1 MQAVQPLFIYE
12 DVLVTVCCQGRNFTA
27 KYKDVLQPGYTA
39 KPVPLVEPEKNK
51 DASLPN
57 DLEQGMV
64 IPVVRAEKK
73 QGFTSPPKVYTE
85 DTLLSAM
92 ETAGNKEFEKDTEK
106 KGLGTPATRAAIL
119 EKLVSSGYVQR
130 KGKQMIP
137 TEDGVAA
144 IRNIPDYLKSA
155 SMTAEWENDLLRM
168 ERGEI
173 KPHDFMQ
180 GIHGLIDK
188 MLADLRQI
196 PTVAA
201 ASYYNKVNQTLYY
214 TKKIAETENWN
225 LQDIYSDEGK
235 SGTSLRKRD
244 AFKRMMRDAKDQKMD
259 LIICASIS
267 RFARNFSDCMTQ
279 IAALKTMHPA
289 HPIGVYFETENI
301 YTLNPS
307 SQYSLDIQAL
317 LADWESGNK
326 SRRMI
331 LSYDQ
336 RIMTGQYPV
345 ADLMGYRHTK
355 DGRLVIEPEE
365 AKTVRFIFLAFI
377 QGYNYDQI
385 AAVLTQKKRSTL
397 RGRQEWNG
405 MMVANIMK
413 NERRWGDLEARK
425 SIVVDYKLGKVT
437 KNNGNRCSAYV
448 PEHHEAIVSPEI
460 ARAAHLVASSSK
472 KCGVQDIVVIRQGA
486 LKGFVGIH
494 PNWSGINAES
504 IRSLCLSTYLP
515 EEVMKLNDIA
525 EMRAGATLGKA
536 LQSEYMTVSG
546 TCFINQSSPV
556 MTISKNGIRFSK
568 ACHSRLDDC
577 EYVEL
582 LYHPILQVVILRKSN
597 HGFSTAMHWRDDND
611 VHSVFSARAFSGLVF
626 QTLNWKMNYRYQCRG
641 ICRGQGNA
649 KFLIFE
655 LDESRILTGKNQ
667 YEQENCSMN
676 LKCRLYRSKWV
687 QSITVNDVMESGQ
700 VVENPMIGAIPS
712 KNEVQRELDD
722 LLMSM

>member
-1 MQAVQPLFIYE
+1 MGEVQHIFLVGAKSLGAYGGYE
-12 DVLVTVCCQGRNFTA
+12 TFVDKITEYHQNSPEIKYHVASKANGDGCMDEGTLSGVTDKIKRDGKVVEFTYHNA
-27 KYKDVLQPGYTA
+27 HCFKIDI
-39 KPVPLVEPEKNK
+39 PEK
-51 DASLPN
+51 L
-57 DLEQGMV
+57 G
-64 IPVVRAEKK
+64 
-73 QGFTSPPKVYTE
+73 
-85 DTLLSAM
+85 SAQ
-92 ETAGNKEFEKDTEK
+92 A
-106 KGLGTPATRAAIL
+106 
-119 EKLVSSGYVQR
+119 
-130 KGKQMIP
+130 
-137 TEDGVAA
+137 
-144 IRNIPDYLKSA
+144 
-155 SMTAEWENDLLRM
+155 
-168 ERGEI
+168 
-173 KPHDFMQ
+173 
-180 GIHGLIDK
+180 
-188 MLADLRQI
+188 
-196 PTVAA
+196 
-201 ASYYNKVNQTLYY
+201 
-214 TKKIAETENWN
+214 
-225 LQDIYSDEGK
+225 IYSDVMALEKCCKIIKGK
-235 SGTSLRKRD
+235 KI
-244 AFKRMMRDAKDQKMD
+244 K
-259 LIICASIS
+259 
-267 RFARNFSDCMTQ
+267 
-279 IAALKTMHPA
+279 
-289 HPIGVYFETENI
+289 HPIVYII
-301 YTLNPS
+301 Y
-307 SQYSLDIQAL
+307 
-317 LADWESGNK
+317 
-326 SRRMI
+326 
-331 LSYDQ
+331 
-336 RIMTGQYPV
+336 
-345 ADLMGYRHTK
+345 
-355 DGRLVIEPEE
+355 
-365 AKTVRFIFLAFI
+365 
-377 QGYNYDQI
+377 GYNYDQI
-385 AAVLTQKKRSTL
+385 AMILTQKKRSTL

-405 MMVANIMK
+405 VMVANIMK

-494 PNWSGINAES
+494 PNWNGINAES

-536 LQSEYMTVSG
+536 LQSEYLTVSG

-556 MTISKNGIRFSK
+556 MTVSKNGIRFSK
-568 ACHSRLDDC
+568 ACHTRLDDC

-597 HGFSTAMHWRDDND
+597 CDSSTAMHWRDDND

-687 QSITVNDVMESGQ
+687 QSITVSDVMESGQ

-712 KNEVQRELDD
+712 RNEVQRELDD